1 MKHKSWHLNR
11 RELLKGGGIALAL
24 PLLNAMGKAMG
35 AISNA
40 AGEGG
45 MPKRMLVSYF
55 AYGAYMPDG
64 PSGVPAPKKNTTHGA
79 GGRAKMPAH

>member
-35 AISNA
+35 AISSA

-45 MPKRMLVSYF
+45 
-55 AYGAYMPDG
+55 
-64 PSGVPAPKKNTTHGA
+64 
-79 GGRAKMPAH
+79 

>member
-1 MKHKSWHLNR
+1 M
-11 RELLKGGGIALAL
+11 GGGIALAL

-40 AGEGG
+40 AGEGE

-64 PSGVPAPKKNTTHGA
+64 PSGVPAPKKEHH
-79 GGRAKMPAH
+79 PWSWWPC